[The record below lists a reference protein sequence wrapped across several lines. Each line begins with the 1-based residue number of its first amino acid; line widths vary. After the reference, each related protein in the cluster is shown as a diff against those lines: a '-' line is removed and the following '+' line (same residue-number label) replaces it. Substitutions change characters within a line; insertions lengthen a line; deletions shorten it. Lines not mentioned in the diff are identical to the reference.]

1 MICGVFVMGGMWGPR
16 VWMPTFVSIT
26 MMVVVGCTLEASE
39 PSMSPISAPEPS
51 PDSLDVLI
59 AVLRE
64 AGSVGV
70 LSDETADLLS
80 DLFIEYLITPETGE
94 AEERVKERLSVD
106 QPLDAVIGVL
116 EEATVIG
123 ALSDA
128 MSDLLSDLFI
138 EYLIAPATGEAPEE
152 VRGRLSAGWG
162 TMTITNPDGSEITTM
177 EQWSERVN
185 SSHWKRGRSAYSLA
199 DFVMN
204 RGGAKVLRERVSSVL
219 SRPVTLDRAT
229 PEYGAKFDS
238 HGGSPSKLD
247 LGIFGR
253 VGSESGLFVGVEA
266 KVDEWFGETVCKR
279 YQRAVSYLEENPRSK
294 AAARVR
300 DLLSEYFGETA
311 EPCDSRFSDVRYQ
324 LLTSTAGTVAVG
336 KDFSVFYVLVFE
348 TDSYDERRGRENRLA
363 YERFIEAAGG
373 RVIALGEGGFDAYE
387 IMVAGKRLV
396 CVYDYFD
403 EWD

>member
-1 MICGVFVMGGMWGPR
+1 MICGVFVMGGMWGSR
-16 VWMPTFVSIT
+16 VWMPAFACIT

-39 PSMSPISAPEPS
+39 PT
-51 PDSLDVLI
+51 PDPLDLLI
-59 AVLRE
+59 VVLRE
-64 AGSVGV
+64 AGSLGV
-70 LSDETADLLS
+70 LSHESADLLS
-80 DLFIEYLITPETGE
+80 NLFIEYLIAPETGE
-94 AEERVKERLSVD
+94 SVGRVRRRLSAD
-106 QPLDAVIGVL
+106 QPLDMVIGVL
-116 EEATVIG
+116 REAATIG
-123 ALSDA
+123 ILSDALSDVL
-128 MSDLLSDLFI
+128 SDLLI
-138 EYLIAPATGEAPEE
+138 EYLIAPATGETPDA

-185 SSHWKRGRSAYSLA
+185 SSHWKPGRSAYSLA

-204 RGGAKVLRERVSSVL
+204 RGGAGVLRERVSSVL
-219 SRPVTLDRAT
+219 SRPVTLDMAT

-253 VGSESGLFVGVEA
+253 VGSESGLFVGLEA
-266 KVDEWFGETVCKR
+266 KVDERFGETVCKR

-300 DLLSEYFGETA
+300 DLLSEYFGDTA
-311 EPCDSRFSDVRYQ
+311 DPCDSAFSDVRYQ
-324 LLTSTAGTVAVG
+324 LLTSTAGTVAVEA
-336 KDFSVFYVLVFE
+336 DFSVFYVMVFE
-348 TDSYDERRGRENRLA
+348 TDSYDERRGRENRLD

-396 CVYDYFD
+396 CVYDYFEVPD
-403 EWD
+403 